1 MDKYGNNVTF
11 FHVDRMRRQLH
22 SAPSSHC
29 LSAACVIS
37 VKKGNP
43 QRQDSPELQ
52 GIKARHSQTYT
63 KQETRVQ
70 QGIGQSEA
78 KRDVGGV
85 WDWDI

>member
-1 MDKYGNNVTF
+1 MFVSYLRHF
-11 FHVDRMRRQLH
+11 RQ
-22 SAPSSHC
+22 
-29 LSAACVIS
+29 
-37 VKKGNP
+37 KGNP

-63 KQETRVQ
+63 KQETRVR